1 MNVPSYIQTWIGQ
14 IVELE
19 DWKIE
24 QWDNKR
30 PVMFVCQIVELVDLS
45 VKISGN
51 QINDKEV

>member
-1 MNVPSYIQTWIGQ
+1 MGY
-14 IVELE
+14 
-19 DWKIE
+19 
-24 QWDNKR
+24 KR

>member
-1 MNVPSYIQTWIGQ
+1 MNWPDCGIGG
-14 IVELE
+14 LE
-19 DWKIE
+19 
-24 QWDNKR
+24 NRTMGYKR